1 MTMQKIIYYNFKWF
15 NAWFI
20 FNIALTLLVLS
31 CLFCPQI
38 MFYKQMYVIIG
49 AVVFSWLVWAY
60 KYLYPQKMAI
70 ITDESIKIDHS
81 APLKWADIV
90 AAEEREIYCCF
101 KKRKIIVLLPR
112 DNLDYKY
119 SWLQKHNPGFTAFS
133 IPLYGLLSPRDEAEI
148 RKIIEQHIKIKSLAK

>member
-1 MTMQKIIYYNFKWF
+1 MSKVFYYNFKWF

-20 FNIALTLLVLS
+20 FNIVLTLLILS
-31 CLFCPQI
+31 CMFCPQI
-38 MFYKQMYVIIG
+38 MFYKQMYIIIG

-70 ITDESIKIDHS
+70 ITDESIKIDHN

-112 DNLDYKY
+112 DNLDYPY

-133 IPLYGLLSPRDEAEI
+133 IPLYGLLTTKDEAEI
-148 RKIIEQHIKIKSLAK
+148 RKIIEQHVKIKLL